1 MDSQEEEEGAGA
13 HDTLVPV
20 AVDQA
25 GEARADAKGM
35 SDLCFIELLITLTFY
50 ISSKSNPDNLEEDVD
65 ISNKD

>member
-35 SDLCFIELLITLTFY
+35 SDLCFIELLITLIF
-50 ISSKSNPDNLEEDVD
+50 
-65 ISNKD
+65 

>member
-25 GEARADAKGM
+25 GEARADTKGM
-35 SDLCFIELLITLTFY
+35 SDLCFIAELCSTTSAAYPRTCL
-50 ISSKSNPDNLEEDVD
+50 NLL
-65 ISNKD
+65 